1 MLKIDLKNIKII
13 LSALVLVAAIIS
25 CDNKPV
31 DKYKRYEL
39 TGYTQGTTYQIIY
52 IDSVDSRQ
60 LVQGKVDSI
69 LKEIDES
76 VSTYNPNSIISKF
89 NNSDTCVLIN
99 EHILNIFN
107 SCDEVNSFSDGAF
120 DPTVKPLVNLWGFG
134 AHPYKFDTLYNNL
147 PDSIDRDS
155 MIAHF
160 KGSMAYDLTDFVGFE
175 YLMLGGDII
184 YNSGAEMLS
193 GEFNDNFICK
203 DDETVQITFDA
214 IAQGYTSDFLGD
226 YFNFNLGIGDFLINV
241 GGEIVA
247 QGYKMDYEPWM
258 VQIEHPNVELEGGL
272 DEIATVKMD
281 SNFRAIAVSGN
292 YRKFREE
299 GGRKIVHSIDPRTGM
314 PAKTNV
320 LSATVLCYEAALA
333 DAYAT
338 AFMVMRPEE
347 IVPLVESEELGL
359 YVLLV
364 YEEED
369 GQLGTYVS
377 TNLEDK
383 LLYPI
388 PVKEED

>member
-1 MLKIDLKNIKII
+1 MKPDLSIIKSAII
-13 LSALVLVAAIIS
+13 LLFLTAGLIS
-25 CDNKPV
+25 CADKPV
-31 DKYKRYEL
+31 EKYKRYEI
-39 TGYTQGTTYQIIY
+39 TGYTQGTTYQITF
-52 IDSVDSRQ
+52 IDSVDSRAMIQ
-60 LVQGKVDSI
+60 QKVDSI
-69 LKEIDES
+69 LQEIDNS
-76 VSTYNPNSIISKF
+76 VSTYNPKSIISTF
-89 NNSDTCVLIN
+89 NHSDTCVLIN
-99 EHILNIFN
+99 DHILNIFN

-134 AHPYKFDTLYNNL
+134 AHPYNYDTLYTSSQ
-147 PDSIDRDS
+147 DSLKRDS
-155 MIAHF
+155 LLAHY
-160 KGSMAYDLTDFVGFE
+160 KDSLAYDLTDFVGFE

-184 YNSGAEMLS
+184 YNTGAEMLS

-214 IAQGYTSDFLGD
+214 IAQGYTADFLGD
-226 YFNFNLGIGDFLINV
+226 YLNFNLGIADFLINV

-247 QGYKMDYEPWM
+247 QGYKMDYQPWM
-258 VQIEHPNVELEGGL
+258 VQIEHPNVDLEGGL
-272 DEIATVKMD
+272 DEIATIKMD

-299 GGRKIVHSIDPRTGM
+299 GGRKIVHSIDPRTGQ
-314 PAKTNV
+314 PAKTNI
-320 LSATVLCYEAALA
+320 LSATVLCHEAALA

-347 IVPLVESEELGL
+347 IVPLIESEQLGI
-359 YVLLV
+359 YVVLV

-369 GQLGTYVS
+369 GKLETYVS

-388 PVKEED
+388 PVKKED

>member
-1 MLKIDLKNIKII
+1 MPRIDLTIFKS
-13 LSALVLVAAIIS
+13 LATALLLGLVFAS
-25 CDNKPV
+25 CKDQPV

-39 TGYTQGTTYQIIY
+39 SGYTQGTTYQIIY
-52 IDSVDSRQ
+52 IDSVDSRKM
-60 LVQGKVDSI
+60 VQAKVDSI
-69 LKEIDES
+69 LEVVDNS
-76 VSTYNPNSIISKF
+76 VSTYNPKSIISKF
-89 NNSDTCVLIN
+89 NNSDTCTLIN

-107 SCDEVNSFSDGAF
+107 TCDEVNSFSDGAF

-134 AHPYKFDTLYNNL
+134 AHPFNFDTLYSNL
-147 PDSIDRDS
+147 PDSLNRDS
-155 MIAHF
+155 LIAHY
-160 KGSMAYDLTDFVGFE
+160 KDSMAYDLTDFVGFE

-184 YNSGAEMLS
+184 YNSGKEMLS
-193 GEFNDNFICK
+193 GDFNDNFICK

-214 IAQGYTSDFLGD
+214 IAQGYTSDLLGD

-247 QGYKMDYEPWM
+247 QGYKMDYKPWM
-258 VQIEHPNVELEGGL
+258 VQIEHPNVDIEGGL

-369 GQLGTYVS
+369 GTLGTYVS

-383 LLYPI
+383 LLYP
-388 PVKEED
+388 VKKKED